1 MGVQL
6 KAMAENRELL
16 QLAGFNYPGG
26 ICWWVLLPRSGLLE
40 PMCSAERKDHAPA
53 DTGRS
58 YLPPSKREF
67 EGIKVDGKNHRAFC
81 PPLVREAQVY
91 QNDFLKK
98 LVCSVLGIVAFLWF
112 WGFFMYATGFLLNLY
127 VTKSIDSGSINP
139 VGYSLAINSFLIF
152 LFGIQH
158 SVMARKSN
166 KKSLTK
172 LIPDYFERSF
182 YVLFANL
189 TLTVI
194 LACWQPITNPV
205 WSIAGLIPKLLT
217 YMIFALGCV
226 ILIYSLLI
234 NDHFEFIGLRQIYL
248 HLSKKE
254 YTPVAFKMPSIYKH
268 IRHPMYLGTLI
279 VFWATPEMTL
289 GHLLLALGMTL
300 YTLIGVRFEEQDLS
314 APYGDEYNRY
324 MQTVGMLFPK
334 MK

>member
-1 MGVQL
+1 
-6 KAMAENRELL
+6 
-16 QLAGFNYPGG
+16 
-26 ICWWVLLPRSGLLE
+26 
-40 PMCSAERKDHAPA
+40 
-53 DTGRS
+53 
-58 YLPPSKREF
+58 LPPSKREF
-67 EGIKVDGKNHRAFC
+67 EGIKVDGKNRRAFC

-112 WGFFMYATGFLLNLY
+112 WGFFLYATGFLLNLY
-127 VTKSIDSGSINP
+127 VPKSVDSDPVNP
-139 VGYSLAINSFLIF
+139 LGFALANNSFLIL

-158 SVMARKSN
+158 SVMARKSF
-166 KKSLTK
+166 KKIMK
-172 LIPDYFERSF
+172 KVMPDYFERSF
-182 YVLFANL
+182 YVLLSNL
-189 TLTVI
+189 VLSAIFVF
-194 LACWQPITNPV
+194 WQPITIPM
-205 WSIAGLIPKLLT
+205 WSITGLIPKLLT

-314 APYGDEYNRY
+314 ALYGDEYNRY